1 MASKTPLIA
10 VVHRGLQ
17 GRASPQAFAVRDGVA
32 EAGVRSVLIGA
43 ESLGEAQ
50 WALLEAADGYVFGAP
65 LPEWAA
71 VRHNGWSGKPAGG
84 FAEALRDGL
93 EAGPY
98 VRQRRLEAFATGLG
112 MRWIVPEAVLP
123 SWYSSCGKESA
134 LDSVRQLG
142 GLVARTLCDGL
153 AHSLAHDLA
162 GLARHAGP
170 AMGPAAG
177 PTDLADLADR

>member
-10 VVHRGLQ
+10 VVHRGPQ
-17 GRASPQAFAVRDGVA
+17 GRASAQAFAVRDGVA

-50 WALLEAADGYVFGAP
+50 WALLEAAGGYMFGAP

-71 VRHNGWSGKPAGG
+71 ARRNGWSGKPAGG
-84 FAEALRDGL
+84 FAESVREGP
-93 EAGPY
+93 EPGPY
-98 VRQRRLEAFATGLG
+98 ARQRRLEAFATGLG
-112 MRWIVPEAVLP
+112 MRWIVPQVLP
-123 SWYSSCGKESA
+123 SWYSACGNEAA

-153 AHSLAHDLA
+153 AHGLAMDLAHDLA
-162 GLARHAGP
+162 GLGRHA
-170 AMGPAAG
+170 AQTAG
-177 PTDLADLADR
+177 PPDLAGLADR